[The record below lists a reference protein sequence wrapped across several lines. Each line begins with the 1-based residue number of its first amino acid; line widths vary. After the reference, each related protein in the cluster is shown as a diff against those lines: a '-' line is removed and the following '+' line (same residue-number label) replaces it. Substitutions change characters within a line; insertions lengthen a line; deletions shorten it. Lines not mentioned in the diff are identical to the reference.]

1 MAVVMELNTG
11 DSLVIGK
18 SIIRLDRKNGSRARL
33 VIDSSENI
41 ERIKAGDR
49 MPPSENGSEKPP
61 TTFLRRPSPA

>member
-1 MAVVMELNTG
+1 MAVVMELSVG

-33 VIDSSENI
+33 VIDSSEDI

-49 MPPSENGSEKPP
+49 LPNTATNQQAPAP
-61 TTFLRRPSPA
+61 FLRRPPPA

>member
-1 MAVVMELNTG
+1 MAVVMELSVG

-33 VIDSSENI
+33 VIDSAENI

-49 MPPSENGSEKPP
+49 QPNDAKPALP
-61 TTFLRRPSPA
+61 APYLRRAAPT